1 MRDTDAASRQD
12 RLKLITRIL
21 KESRIESQDELL
33 AVLAKQNVLITQATL
48 SRDLKLLK
56 VSKVGAG
63 KSGYFYALPSEDEVR
78 HREEIYAHDFLRG
91 YVSIEWNDALV
102 VIKTFSGHSSS
113 VALALDNLGFSGIMG
128 TIAGQDNNV
137 FAALRPG
144 YTGLQFIQDLKK
156 RIPDFDEK

>member
-1 MRDTDAASRQD
+1 MRDVDAAPRQE

-21 KESRIESQDELL
+21 KDSKVESQDELL
-33 AVLAKQNVLITQATL
+33 AVLAKHNVLVTQATL

-63 KSGYFYALPSEDEVR
+63 KSGYFYALPSEDELR
-78 HREEIYAHDFLRG
+78 HREEIYSRDFLRG
-91 YVSIEWNDALV
+91 YVSIEWNDTLV

-113 VALALDNLGFSGIMG
+113 VALALDNLGFLGIMG
-128 TIAGQDNNV
+128 TLAGQDNNV

-144 YTGLQFIQDLKK
+144 YTGQQFIQDLKK